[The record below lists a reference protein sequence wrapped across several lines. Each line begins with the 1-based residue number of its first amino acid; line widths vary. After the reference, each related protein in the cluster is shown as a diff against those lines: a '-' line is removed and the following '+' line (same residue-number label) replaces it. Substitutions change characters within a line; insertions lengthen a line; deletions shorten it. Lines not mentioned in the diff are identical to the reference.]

1 LNQVKCDYVTIS
13 GKFGVEKL
21 FEDHD
26 KNLFTRISRRRKNH
40 AIKEE
45 VEKSNQNIIGI
56 NKENRLQYFK
66 VVTEESN
73 QERTAQITDK

>member
-26 KNLFTRISRRRKNH
+26 KNLFTKISRRQKNH

-56 NKENRLQYFK
+56 NKETGYNTLK
-66 VVTEESN
+66 LLLKN
-73 QERTAQITDK
+73 